1 MLTIVHITYHDET
14 NIGSCPI
21 GQTGGFE
28 NADGNGEIHC
38 FRIFDGVSVML
49 MQLEMGSYTEIRTQV
64 GVLEVNFCINGR
76 FETSFSMRSHVL
88 LKPGDMAISCYDGL
102 HGTKSESHFP
112 LGYYEGLCLEI
123 DPAAAGHWIRLNA
136 PAFPIDFTALKQN
149 LLGSK
154 WYMVGPAGPRCEH
167 VFRELYESASYAERG
182 FLQLKVLELMLLLGR
197 IPQER
202 AADPYCSAEQT
213 ALAHHLRD
221 HLLTNREGYV
231 SLAQLAAEHAISV
244 SHLQKLFKQTYG
256 MPVYHYIKEYRL
268 EQIAASAAEH
278 SDSQWTFIKG
288 NLADKAL
295 IDKIFADY
303 KPEIVVNLAA
313 QAGVRYSITNPDAYI
328 ESNLI
333 GFYNILEACRHSYD
347 EGHTPV
353 EHLVYASSSS
363 VYGSNKKVPYSTD
376 DKVDNPVSLYA
387 ATKKSNELMAH
398 AYSKLYNIPSTG
410 LRFFTVYGPAGRPD
424 MAYFG
429 FTNKLLKGETIQ
441 IFNYGNCKRD
451 FTYVDDIVEGVVR
464 VMQGA
469 PERKN
474 GEDGLPVPPY
484 AVYNIGNQNP
494 ENLLDFV
501 QILQEE
507 LIRAGVLPEDYDFE
521 AHKKLVPM
529 QPGDVP
535 VTYADT
541 SALERDFGYKPST
554 SLREG
559 LRKFAEWYAKFYK

>member
-1 MLTIVHITYHDET
+1 MRKIKKINGFLVVKFNDREKREYEGTALGEYGVIDAEVYTGNLDIDRGAMEYDDADTLEVAVELARGLESEEDITDEPPTYTAAVET
-14 NIGSCPI
+14 NESYTEEAVEPTALIEGWTRRLATQVKSKHHPDADPRTAAHELYGFKMALHQIGFLPESEVITDPDTFGAGRLDGPMPRNPEELLAFVCDERCKNRAGHTQEELDAICAKCPL
-21 GQTGGFE
+21 GQLYEDAEAQDLRIRERSERALQEHIEGVRRAEDTVTALLGGHE
-28 NADGNGEIHC
+28 A
-38 FRIFDGVSVML
+38 L
-49 MQLEMGSYTEIRTQV
+49 AYTEIRTQV

-268 EQIAASAAEH
+268 EQAAVELVRSRKPITEIAQHAGYDNTSKFSE
-278 SDSQWTFIKG
+278 SFKKRYGKTPSRYR
-288 NLADKAL
+288 ADKTNAV
-295 IDKIFADY
+295 K
-303 KPEIVVNLAA
+303 
-313 QAGVRYSITNPDAYI
+313 RSI
-328 ESNLI
+328 E
-333 GFYNILEACRHSYD
+333 
-347 EGHTPV
+347 
-353 EHLVYASSSS
+353 
-363 VYGSNKKVPYSTD
+363 
-376 DKVDNPVSLYA
+376 
-387 ATKKSNELMAH
+387 TKTE
-398 AYSKLYNIPSTG
+398 
-410 LRFFTVYGPAGRPD
+410 
-424 MAYFG
+424 
-429 FTNKLLKGETIQ
+429 
-441 IFNYGNCKRD
+441 
-451 FTYVDDIVEGVVR
+451 
-464 VMQGA
+464 
-469 PERKN
+469 
-474 GEDGLPVPPY
+474 
-484 AVYNIGNQNP
+484 
-494 ENLLDFV
+494 
-501 QILQEE
+501 
-507 LIRAGVLPEDYDFE
+507 
-521 AHKKLVPM
+521 
-529 QPGDVP
+529 
-535 VTYADT
+535 
-541 SALERDFGYKPST
+541 
-554 SLREG
+554 
-559 LRKFAEWYAKFYK
+559 